1 MKDPDGQRGFTFLE
15 LLIALA
21 IVGSML
27 AIAFGGLHVA
37 LGASTR
43 GENRAE
49 TRQQIRGIA
58 LVLGRA
64 VGAAYPYR
72 AAAGETPEMVILFRG
87 TNERLE
93 MVTQAPPM
101 PTPIPAAFTAVVIGL
116 DNEEG
121 PALVVRQRVLPN
133 REPFSEADLVLRDPT
148 IRRLELAYLDAT
160 GAWHERWDAETENA
174 LPQAVGITVSISRAG
189 WSEAPLS
196 LTVPLRTVTP

>member
-37 LGASTR
+37 LGALTR
-43 GENRAE
+43 GEDRAE
-49 TRQQIRGIA
+49 TRQQVRGIA
-58 LVLGRA
+58 LMLGRA
-64 VGAAYPYR
+64 VEAAYPYR
-72 AAAGETPEMVILFRG
+72 AAGETPQMVILFRG
-87 TNERLE
+87 TTERLE

-101 PTPIPAAFTAVVIGL
+101 PSPIPAAFTAVVIGL

-148 IRRLELAYLDAT
+148 IRQLKLAYLDAT

-174 LPQAVGITVSISRAG
+174 LPRAVGITVSISRAG
-189 WSEAPLS
+189 WSEATLS